1 MQIIYNPLEVNEIVL
16 GYVQEKLNLDDSND
30 FHVNVGE
37 DGSITVLVNEDSAG
51 QQPESGNGEKIQ
63 SAEKPQRRTRR
74 TKAQIEAD
82 EAEEA
87 AKKAA
92 ATEAEQGKQEPTPLE
107 KLRAGDLVGKE
118 TGNAVPESTQTSSAE
133 VAQVSDNAVA
143 SAVSEEPVTE
153 TGSGTNSHG
162 DEPPIE
168 APEEPEAQ
176 VESEPEVAKNP
187 EPATEAPTRPAGVSL
202 FANLRKQTNS

>member
-1 MQIIYNPLEVNEIVL
+1 MQIIYNPLEVNDIVL

-37 DGSITVLVNEDSAG
+37 DGSITVLVNEDSAE
-51 QQPESGNGEKIQ
+51 QSPASGSGEKNQ

-92 ATEAEQGKQEPTPLE
+92 AQEAEQSNT
-107 KLRAGDLVGKE
+107 AG
-118 TGNAVPESTQTSSAE
+118 NSESTQTSSAE

-143 SAVSEEPVTE
+143 SAVNEEPVTE
-153 TGSGTNSHG
+153 TGSATHSHG
-162 DEPPIE
+162 DEPPTE
-168 APEEPEAQ
+168 APEEPETQAQ
-176 VESEPEVAKNP
+176 PEPEVAKDP
-187 EPATEAPTRPAGVSL
+187 EPATEAPTKPAGVSL
-202 FANLRKQTNS
+202 FANLRKPTNS